1 MELAGS
7 KTLAMSSDSV
17 WQALND
23 PSVLIQCLPGCESF
37 ERVDEHMF
45 ELVLAA
51 SVGPITARFMG
62 KLSLSDLNPPHGYS
76 LNFSGSGGAAGAG
89 KGSAVVTL
97 APQGADT
104 VLSYTVKAH
113 VSGRLA
119 QVGSRLIDGVAGKMA
134 EEFFARFSLLA
145 SPQSPLPAELENVTH
160 DSSGEIS
167 NSKAPVIW
175 AVALSVLMA
184 LLGAYWFLH

>member
-1 MELAGS
+1 MELVGT
-7 KTLAMSSDSV
+7 KTLTMSCDSV
-17 WQALND
+17 WKALND
-23 PSVLIQCLPGCESF
+23 PSVLLQCLPGCESF
-37 ERVDEHMF
+37 ERVNEHMF

-62 KLSLSDLNPPHGYS
+62 KLSLSDLDPPHGYS

-97 APQGADT
+97 VPQGAGT
-104 VLSYTVKAH
+104 VLHYTVKAH

-134 EEFFARFSLLA
+134 EEFFARFGKLA
-145 SPQSPLPAELENVTH
+145 SPKSPLPAELQQVT
-160 DSSGEIS
+160 DGANGTIG
-167 NSKAPVIW
+167 NFKAPVIW

-184 LLGAYWFLH
+184 VLGTYWFLH

>member
-1 MELAGS
+1 MELVGT
-7 KTLAMSSDSV
+7 KTLTMSCDSV
-17 WQALND
+17 WKALND
-23 PSVLIQCLPGCESF
+23 PSVLLQCLPGCESF
-37 ERVDEHMF
+37 ERVNEHMF

-62 KLSLSDLNPPHGYS
+62 KLSLSDLDPPHGYS

-97 APQGADT
+97 VPQGAET
-104 VLSYTVKAH
+104 VLHYTVKAH

-134 EEFFARFSLLA
+134 EEFFARFGKLA
-145 SPQSPLPAELENVTH
+145 SPQSPLPAELQQVT
-160 DSSGEIS
+160 DGANGTIG
-167 NSKAPVIW
+167 NFKAPVIW

-184 LLGAYWFLH
+184 VLGTYWFLR

>member
-1 MELAGS
+1 MELVGT
-7 KTLAMSSDSV
+7 KTLTMSCDSV
-17 WQALND
+17 WEALND
-23 PSVLIQCLPGCESF
+23 PSVLLQCLPGCESF

-97 APQGADT
+97 VPQGTET

-134 EEFFARFSLLA
+134 EEFFARFGKLV
-145 SPQSPLPAELENVTH
+145 SPQSPLPAELQHVT
-160 DSSGEIS
+160 DDA
-167 NSKAPVIW
+167 NSTIGNFKAPVIW

-184 LLGAYWFLH
+184 VLGAYWFLR